1 MRSSAQPLPRSPRRG
16 TRDDPREQPRA
27 VRRPVQLELFAEPGP
42 REAVRPRLLPSPEA
56 VRLELLRRLNR
67 YAAGRLR
74 DLKLTDNRRTILS
87 VRPASDR
94 ARLELRI
101 HR

>member
-1 MRSSAQPLPRSPRRG
+1 MRSSAQPLPRSSRRG
-16 TRDDPREQPRA
+16 TREQPRTT
-27 VRRPVQLELFAEPGP
+27 RRPVQLELFGEPGAS
-42 REAVRPRLLPSPEA
+42 REPVRPRLLPNPDA
-56 VRLELLRRLNR
+56 IRLELLRRLNR

-87 VRPASDR
+87 VRPATDR